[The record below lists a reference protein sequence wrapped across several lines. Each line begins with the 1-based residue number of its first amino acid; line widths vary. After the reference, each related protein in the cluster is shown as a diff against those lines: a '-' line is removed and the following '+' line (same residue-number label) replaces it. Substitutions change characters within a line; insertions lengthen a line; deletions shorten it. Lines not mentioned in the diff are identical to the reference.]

1 MSLRFIKYAIDSLQ
15 RSYGTN
21 NILLTRYIVG
31 NVDFTIAKP
40 TNTSESITIRA
51 IPLPKTLNVAFLP
64 KSSVFTI
71 DKKGREFITN
81 DPKCTSLWMKEG
93 NYLTYLGERYNIKSS
108 ELIEGYYYF
117 VRATAIGDE
126 TGDT

>member
-1 MSLRFIKYAIDSLQ
+1 MSLRFIKNTIDSLQ

-31 NVDFTIAKP
+31 NVDFTI
-40 TNTSESITIRA
+40 
-51 IPLPKTLNVAFLP
+51 
-64 KSSVFTI
+64 

-81 DPKCTSLWMKEG
+81 DPKCTSIWMKEG

-126 TGDT
+126 TGDG